1 MQDSPKRPR
10 MNIETPKSTNCSS
23 EKRLDR
29 YEDTPEKTPD
39 RIVKTPFRSQEKRL
53 KQETIEQG
61 NLLKLPFL
69 TIMKNEIRYF
79 LIQKLIGLNSK
90 VYFC

>member
-29 YEDTPEKTPD
+29 YEVTPEKT
-39 RIVKTPFRSQEKRL
+39 QEKRF
-53 KQETIEQG
+53 KQETIEEG

-69 TIMKNEIRYF
+69 TIMKNEIRFF
-79 LIQKLIGLNSK
+79 LDSKIDWSKL
-90 VYFC
+90 

>member
-10 MNIETPKSTNCSS
+10 MIIETPKSTNYSS

-29 YEDTPEKTPD
+29 YEVTPEKT
-39 RIVKTPFRSQEKRL
+39 QEKRF
-53 KQETIEQG
+53 KQETIEEG

-69 TIMKNEIRYF
+69 TIMKNEIRFF
-79 LIQKLIGLNSK
+79 LDSKIDWSKL
-90 VYFC
+90 

>member
-10 MNIETPKSTNCSS
+10 MIIETPKSTNYSS

-69 TIMKNEIRYF
+69 TIMKNEIRFF
-79 LIQKLIGLNSK
+79 LDSKIDWSKL
-90 VYFC
+90 